1 MRKIFALLRK
11 DLRLHGRHFASMLA
25 LCALLLCGCA
35 AALGAVLGSALAEPE
50 KVKLALVDK
59 DGSTLSRTA
68 IGAIAGSEDVAAMF
82 TVEYCDDAEA
92 VKIGMADGT
101 YDAAILFEE
110 NYLSRILRGESA
122 AVTIL
127 LSDKLLSASG
137 IVRHFAVTGETLIK
151 VAEYGVMS
159 TWRPLQNELP
169 GDTAHD
175 ALEKLE
181 LRYAM
186 RLLSLPQNAFAVEVL
201 PYAESG
207 VGLAAHYICCFAVFL
222 LILCEILFFPY
233 TARDFAPPML
243 RRIRSYGIS
252 RSALIAE
259 KAILPFCTR
268 LVLLAAALCLS
279 ARWTDVTRTPA
290 ALLSPLLGLLLLSL
304 LLSALSALLAQS
316 SLGISLLFA
325 LAAAGLFLDGGL
337 LPSAMLPYTLTK
349 IGGFT
354 PSGLAARLLAP
365 LYGGGF
371 DLAALGIFTVYT
383 ALAVCAALW
392 QMRRICQK
400 GGAA

>member
-11 DLRLHGRHFASMLA
+11 DLRLHGRHFAAMLA

-35 AALGAVLGSALAEPE
+35 AALGAVLGSATEEPE

-59 DGSTLSRTA
+59 DGSALSRTA
-68 IGAIAGSEDVAAMF
+68 IRAIADSEDVAAMF
-82 TVEYCDDAEA
+82 TVENCDDAEA

-101 YDAAILFEE
+101 YDAAFLFEE

-159 TWRPLQNELP
+159 TWQPLRDELP
-169 GDTAHD
+169 SDAAHD

-207 VGLAAHYICCFAVFL
+207 VGLAAHYICCFSAFL

-243 RRIRSYGIS
+243 QRIRSYGIS
-252 RSALIAE
+252 RGALIVE

-268 LVLLAAALCLS
+268 LVLLVAALCLS
-279 ARWTDVTRTPA
+279 ARFTDLTLTTA
-290 ALLSPLLGLLLLSL
+290 ALLSALLGLLLLSL

-325 LAAAGLFLDGGL
+325 LAVAGLFLGGGL
-337 LPSAMLPYTLTK
+337 LPSSMLPYTLTQ

-354 PSGLAARLLAP
+354 PSGLAAQLLAP
-365 LYGGGF
+365 LYGGSF
-371 DLAALGIFTVYT
+371 APFALVILMLLT
-383 ALAVCAALW
+383 ALVCFAALW

>member
-11 DLRLHGRHFASMLA
+11 DLRVYGRHFASMLA

-35 AALGAVLGSALAEPE
+35 AALGAVLGSVSEEPE
-50 KVKLALVDK
+50 KTKLALVDK
-59 DGSTLSRTA
+59 DDTALSRTA
-68 IGAIAGSEDVAAMF
+68 IGAIAGSEDITAMF
-82 TVEYCDDAEA
+82 TVEKCDAEA
-92 VKIGMADGT
+92 ATAGIASGV

-110 NYLSRILRGESA
+110 NYLSRILKGEST
-122 AVTIL
+122 AVTVL
-127 LSDKLLSASG
+127 LSDKLLPAANT
-137 IVRHFAVTGETLIK
+137 VRHFAVTGETLIK

-159 TWRPLQNELP
+159 AWQPLYDEMP
-169 GDTAHD
+169 YDAARD

-186 RLLSLPQNAFAVEVL
+186 QLLSLPESAFSVEVL
-201 PYAESG
+201 PYSESG
-207 VGLAAHYICCFAVFL
+207 VGLAAHYVCCFTVFL

-233 TARDFAPPML
+233 TVRDLTPPML

-252 RSALIAE
+252 DGMLLAE

-268 LVLLAAALCLS
+268 LLLLAAVLCLS
-279 ARWTDVTRTPA
+279 ARFTELTFTPT
-290 ALLSPLLGLLLLSL
+290 ALFSALLGLVLLSL
-304 LLSALSALLAQS
+304 LLSALSALLSQS

-325 LAAAGLFLDGGL
+325 LAVAGLFMGGGL
-337 LPSAMLPYTLTK
+337 LPSSMLPYALTE

-354 PSGLAARLLAP
+354 PSGAAAKLLAP
-365 LYGGGF
+365 LYGGSF
-371 DLAALGIFTVYT
+371 DLAALGVSALLS
-383 ALAVCAALW
+383 ALACCAALR